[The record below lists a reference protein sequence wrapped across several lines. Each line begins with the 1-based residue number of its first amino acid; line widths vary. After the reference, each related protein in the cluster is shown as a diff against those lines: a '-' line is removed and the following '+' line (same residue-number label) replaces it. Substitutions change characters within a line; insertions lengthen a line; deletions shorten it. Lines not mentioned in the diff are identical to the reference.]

1 MCTTSTENL
10 DKYKTT
16 TLWPGIRKDSLK
28 KKGQNCRGKEW

>member
-10 DKYKTT
+10 DKYKT